1 MIIEELTIFWGCV
14 ALGTL
19 GIFHDVGLKKKFSR
33 ARVVI
38 NLLRW
43 AIGVTTNWEK
53 LFSGAWHA
61 WGYQCTVSDSNLQ
74 QNPDWRFAEDLEGQ
88 FFRVRSLKGIGHWI
102 SDYCKSP
109 THDKHGLPRLLS
121 NPCRSM
127 KPKLNQKSPPTSW
140 FGGGLSFTAVF
151 WHRLLHGTTY
161 PNLIKSIEH
170 WLVGSQTQTN
180 RLHLPLN
187 NLNLGALHA

>member
-1 MIIEELTIFWGCV
+1 M

-19 GIFHDVGLKKKFSR
+19 GIFHDVGLKKKM

-43 AIGVTTNWEK
+43 ATGVTTNWEK

-61 WGYQCTVSDSNLQ
+61 WGYQCAVSDSNLQ
-74 QNPDWRFAEDLEGQ
+74 RNPDWRFAEDLEGQ
-88 FFRVRSLKGIGHWI
+88 IFRVKSLKGIGLWI
-102 SDYCKSP
+102 SDYCKSS

-127 KPKLNQKSPPTSW
+127 KPKLNQRSPPTSW

-151 WHRLLHGTTY
+151 WHLLLHGTTY

-170 WLVGSQTQTN
+170 WLLGSQTRQTVCIS
-180 RLHLPLN
+180 H
-187 NLNLGALHA
+187 